1 MLALTTRKPTAGPEL
16 ELVEGALRSQYLSPS
31 LLFREPRLPTGF
43 PDVVSVTLSKAD
55 VLFSPERM
63 ALRPLDLKIVHHLF
77 HVRGS
82 AREDLTSQLSLS
94 SAECLGSLARLEVAG
109 LLRHRGRR
117 VFCNR
122 LAAVF
127 AAREIIAIEAKIK
140 DWQSGI
146 RQAAANTWF
155 ASHSYILLPEGVIT
169 EPARTAAERLGVGI
183 MAFDGR
189 RTRIPLRAKRH
200 KIPSSYGSW
209 LVNEWTV
216 RSLSSGTQG

>member
-1 MLALTTRKPTAGPEL
+1 MLALTTRKPTVGPEL
-16 ELVEGALRSQYLSPS
+16 ELVESALRTQYLSPS
-31 LLFREPRLPTGF
+31 LLFREPKLPTGF

-82 AREDLTSQLSLS
+82 AREDLPYQLSLS
-94 SAECLGSLARLEVAG
+94 PAESTASLSRLVAAG
-109 LLRHRGRR
+109 LVRHRGRR

-122 LAAVF
+122 LATVF

-155 ASHSYILLPEGVIT
+155 ASHSYVLLPEAVVSAA
-169 EPARTAAERLGVGI
+169 ARSAAERVGVGI

-189 RTRIPLRAKRH
+189 QTRILLRAKRH

-216 RSLSSGTQG
+216 RSGALGTQE